1 MSVDRNVERLRDQIL
16 ILEYRS
22 GDLSALE
29 KLISRW
35 QTRIYYYIATV
46 LQDRD
51 AAWDVSQDVWL
62 GAITGLG
69 RREPVRNFS
78 AWLYRIA
85 HNKVISHLRKKG
97 RLDKHQEALPETI
110 EELPAEVGDPIGAAD
125 DGRLVRECLQ
135 GLPLAQREALSLFYL
150 DDLSLGDIA
159 HILDVPQGTVQ
170 SRLHYGRTK
179 MKDLLLKKGYSRD
192 QR

>member
-1 MSVDRNVERLRDQIL
+1 MSVHRNVERLRDQIL

-35 QTRIYYYIATV
+35 QTRIYYYIATM
-46 LQDRD
+46 LQDKD
-51 AAWDVSQDVWL
+51 AAWDVSQEVWL

-69 RREPVRNFS
+69 KREPVRNFS

-85 HNKVISHLRKKG
+85 HNKAISHLRRKG
-97 RLDKHQEALPETI
+97 RLKRHEEALPETI
-110 EELPAEVGDPIGAAD
+110 EELPAEVDDAIGAAD

-135 GLPLAQREALSLFYL
+135 TLPLAQREALSLFYL
-150 DDLSLGDIA
+150 DDLSLEDIA
-159 HILDVPQGTVQ
+159 HILGVPQGTVQ